1 MLLGLIVYISVFK
14 AEVGSKL
21 RPQSQIRPPLFE
33 YEYGYSFLMYII
45 GLFSTKLSGVGCV
58 FLFMYRYEKKCFIN
72 FENTFFLMHPF
83 NNYKLSF

>member
-33 YEYGYSFLMYII
+33 YQYGYSFLLYAS
-45 GLFSTKLSGVGCV
+45 GLSLVNLTGTGCI
-58 FLFMYRYEKKCFIN
+58 FLFIYR
-72 FENTFFLMHPF
+72 
-83 NNYKLSF
+83 